1 MPAPHP
7 SAPGPLR
14 FAHPFFTDIP
24 PEQRPPSPR
33 FGRRMLDHIENRV
46 EPVPKP
52 KGDSVMLLSDIIGK
66 HGRARAVEGEGL
78 TSDQKRALCDSRPR

>member
-1 MPAPHP
+1 MPAPQP

-33 FGRRMLDHIENRV
+33 FGRRMLDHIGFE
-46 EPVPKP
+46 
-52 KGDSVMLLSDIIGK
+52 I
-66 HGRARAVEGEGL
+66 AGL
-78 TSDQKRALCDSRPR
+78 QAFCKRLASLGVTFDAPYTKNANGIALRRR